1 MCLAKNKMDIPEHWN
16 HDPDIKT
23 NRKTTVAILMA
34 YRGIKPPERWQH
46 DSKLCSD
53 KYYTVAL

>member
-1 MCLAKNKMDIPEHWN
+1 MDIPEHWN